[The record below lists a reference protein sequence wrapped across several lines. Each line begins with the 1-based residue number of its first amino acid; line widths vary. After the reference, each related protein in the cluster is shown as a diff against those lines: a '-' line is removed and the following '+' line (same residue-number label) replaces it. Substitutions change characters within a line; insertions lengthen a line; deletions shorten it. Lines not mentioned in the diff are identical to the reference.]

1 MKHLLFFVLILA
13 STICASDEN
22 NSYSSQTQF
31 SWVNP
36 KLEVKPSLLKNYG
49 LFATDT
55 ILHNELLV
63 IFGGKIMTKD
73 EVLQLPEELR
83 PNVLQISDYHWIGT
97 GLSMLEPADYINHSC
112 NPNAGIK
119 GQIHLVAIRD
129 IQAGEEIT
137 IDFATVIA
145 EWVGMDAISCN
156 CGAFDCRKIIMQ
168 DDWKNPYLQKKYKGY
183 FSIYLQEKIDLA
195 QIKMLN

>member
-1 MKHLLFFVLILA
+1 MKLLLFFVTILTSTMYA
-13 STICASDEN
+13 SQEYN
-22 NSYSSQTQF
+22 FNSQTQF

-36 KLEVKPSLLKNYG
+36 KLEVKPSALKNYG
-49 LFATDT
+49 LIATDT
-55 ILHNELLV
+55 ILHDELLV

-83 PNVLQISDYHWIGT
+83 PNVLQISDHHWIGT
-97 GLSMLEPADYINHSC
+97 GLSMVEPTDFINHSC

-119 GQIHLVAIRD
+119 GQIQLVAIRD

-137 IDFATVIA
+137 FDFATVIA

-183 FSIYLQEKIDLA
+183 FSMYLQEKID
-195 QIKMLN
+195 QK